1 MLEREQKVGY
11 QNREGSHH
19 DLPPVP
25 YISLANHHI
34 KNISG
39 FDINERV
46 TVCYS
51 FGEIIIKKSN
61 LSYKL

>member
-25 YISLANHHI
+25 LITLANHHL

-39 FDINERV
+39 FNIADRV
-46 TVCYS
+46 TVRYS
-51 FGEIIIKKSN
+51 PNEILIKKSN
-61 LSYKL
+61 LK